1 MPFTLDQGGIHETYL
16 AASFHFPPDIP
27 KVLPQLKASQPHL
40 KKKCFMFKN
49 TAHVNE
55 QDGEKKYTQSSQS
68 IY

>member
-49 TAHVNE
+49 TAYVNE
-55 QDGEKKYTQSSQS
+55 QDGEKKSSQS
-68 IY
+68 I